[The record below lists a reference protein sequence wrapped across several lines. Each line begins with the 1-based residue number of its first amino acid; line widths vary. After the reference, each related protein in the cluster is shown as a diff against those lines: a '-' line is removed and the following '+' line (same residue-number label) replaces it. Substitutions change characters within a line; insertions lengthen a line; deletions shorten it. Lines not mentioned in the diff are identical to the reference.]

1 MNKYQTPFG
10 QAFILIARNLARSGK
25 FASYSWRQEMEE
37 DAILTMVRYCR
48 NFDPE
53 KSRNPFAYLTKLGYN
68 SFLHRIGVEKKN
80 LELMQVLREDAEDL
94 YGSDA
99 ENDDDYGF
107 IESRA
112 KQVNAT
118 FSHDLKYL
126 KKKERKKKVR
136 SGPTLDAFD

>member
-1 MNKYQTPFG
+1 
-10 QAFILIARNLARSGK
+10 
-25 FASYSWRQEMEE
+25 MEE

-94 YGSDA
+94 YGADL
-99 ENDDDYGF
+99 ENEEDYSY
-107 IESRA
+107 IDSKA
-112 KQVNAT
+112 KQVNST
-118 FSHDLKYL
+118 FSHELKYL
-126 KKKERKKKVR
+126 KRKKRKKKEVK
-136 SGPTLDAFD
+136 SASLDAFD